1 MILKLLSY
9 NIRFGGTGRETKIAE
24 VVQAIAHD
32 IVVFQEATVPRVVE
46 RLAEATGLQ
55 YCAARPDH
63 SIAYMSRIEIA
74 HHEWYHPPGAKHSFL
89 EIVPACCDVR
99 IFGLHL
105 RAMVS
110 KWGERQRIRE
120 IRALLEGIKA
130 HREGFHVLVGDFNS
144 FAPGETLHTGKMPTW
159 IRTLIWLSGRNVRRE
174 VIQIMLDGGYIDGY
188 RTQHPEQA
196 GYTFPTLDPHVRFDY
211 VFVPVAFMKQLSDI
225 QVVESSKAISAS
237 DHFPLLAHLE
247 IENS

>member
-9 NIRFGGTGRETKIAE
+9 NIRFGGLGREAKLAE
-24 VVQAIAHD
+24 VIQAIAPD

-46 RLAEATGLQ
+46 HLAEATGLS
-55 YCAARPDH
+55 YCGAQADH

-74 HHEWYHPPGAKHSFL
+74 HHEWHHPQGAKHSFL

-110 KWGERQRIRE
+110 KWGEQRRIQE

-144 FAPGETLHTGKMPTW
+144 FAPGESLHTGKMPAW
-159 IRTLIWLSGRNVRRE
+159 IRAMIWLSGRNVRRE
-174 VIQIMLDGGYIDGY
+174 VIQIMLNDGYIDSY
-188 RTQHPEQA
+188 RKLHPEQV
-196 GYTFPTLDPHVRFDY
+196 GYTFPTLNPHVRFDY
-211 VFVPVAFMKQLSDI
+211 LFVPASFTNRLSDV
-225 QVVESSKAISAS
+225 QVIESSQAVSAS

-247 IENS
+247 I